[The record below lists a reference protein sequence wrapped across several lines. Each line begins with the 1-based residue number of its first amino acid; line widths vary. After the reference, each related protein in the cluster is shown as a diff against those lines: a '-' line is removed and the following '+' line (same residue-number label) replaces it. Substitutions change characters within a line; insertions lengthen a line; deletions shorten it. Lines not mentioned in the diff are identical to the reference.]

1 MCSDP
6 YHIRLDRPKL
16 SFVKVKSPGAN
27 KDLDWGNQ
35 IPARGG
41 EESIF
46 SIYKWLSGKPHGI
59 PA

>member
-1 MCSDP
+1 MCFDP
-6 YHIRLDRPKL
+6 YHIRLDRAKL
-16 SFVKVKSPGAN
+16 SFGKVKSLGAN

-35 IPARGG
+35 IPVRGG
-41 EESIF
+41 EESIL